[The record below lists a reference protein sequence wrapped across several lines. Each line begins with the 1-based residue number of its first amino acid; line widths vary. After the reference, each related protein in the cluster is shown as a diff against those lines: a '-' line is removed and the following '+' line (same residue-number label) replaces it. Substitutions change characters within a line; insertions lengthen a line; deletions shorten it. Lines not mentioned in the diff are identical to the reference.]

1 MNTTNQ
7 ILLSGEESHSLQ
19 SQDLIIDQIGKTV
32 AVSLDKE
39 LKHLSPHVLA
49 RLENAREIALTKQ
62 KISSRTSSSAT
73 FDLLNLRS
81 SINWVGMLLVTS
93 IVLFF
98 VVDWQQNSRISDIAD
113 LDTAILSDSVPP
125 DAYADEGFRVFLKEM
140 IQRKETEKEQAIK
153 NKDQI
158 TVQDTVQDTAHTEA
172 VKDASQNP

>member
-39 LKHLSPHVLA
+39 LKHLSPRVLA

-62 KISSRTSSSAT
+62 KISSRTFTSAT

-93 IVLFF
+93 IVLYF

-158 TVQDTVQDTAHTEA
+158 TVQDTAHTEA

>member
-62 KISSRTSSSAT
+62 KISSRTYSSAT

-93 IVLFF
+93 IVLYF

-158 TVQDTVQDTAHTEA
+158 TVQDTAHTEA

>member
-93 IVLFF
+93 IVLYF

-113 LDTAILSDSVPP
+113 LDTAILSD
-125 DAYADEGFRVFLKEM
+125 
-140 IQRKETEKEQAIK
+140 
-153 NKDQI
+153 
-158 TVQDTVQDTAHTEA
+158 
-172 VKDASQNP
+172 

>member
-7 ILLSGEESHSLQ
+7 ILLSDEKSHSLQ

-32 AVSLDKE
+32 AVSLDRE
-39 LKHLSPHVLA
+39 LKHLSPRVLA
-49 RLENAREIALTKQ
+49 RLEKSRGIALAKQ
-62 KISSRTSSSAT
+62 KKSSHVSASNT

-81 SINWVGMLLVTS
+81 SINWIGMLVVTS
-93 IVLFF
+93 IVLYF
-98 VVDWQQNSRISDIAD
+98 VVDWQQTSRIKDIAA

-140 IQRKETEKEQAIK
+140 ILRKETEKEQALK

-158 TVQDTVQDTAHTEA
+158 TIENTAHTEA

>member
-7 ILLSGEESHSLQ
+7 IVLTGDGSHSLQ
-19 SQDLIIDQIGKTV
+19 SQDMIVDQIGKTV
-32 AVSLDKE
+32 AVSLDRE
-39 LKHLSPHVLA
+39 LKHLSPRVLA

-62 KISSRTSSSAT
+62 KRSSLASTSST

-81 SINWVGMLLVTS
+81 SINWIGMLLVSS
-93 IVLFF
+93 IVLYF

-125 DAYADEGFRVFLKEM
+125 DAYADEGFRVFLKNM
-140 IQRKETEKEQAIK
+140 IQQKETEKEQALK
-153 NKDQI
+153 NKDQATI
-158 TVQDTVQDTAHTEA
+158 QDTAHTEA

>member
-7 ILLSGEESHSLQ
+7 IVLTGDGSNSLQ
-19 SQDLIIDQIGKTV
+19 SQDLIVDQIGKTV
-32 AVSLDKE
+32 AVSLDRE
-39 LKHLSPHVLA
+39 LKHLSPRVLT

-62 KISSRTSSSAT
+62 KRSSRTSVSGT

-93 IVLFF
+93 IVLYF
-98 VVDWQQNSRISDIAD
+98 VIDWQQNSRISDIAD

-158 TVQDTVQDTAHTEA
+158 TVQDTAHTEA